1 MAPGKRIDF
10 IGTPLDLLTMRE
22 TLDRVEAAMRDRR
35 RLQHVVVNVAK
46 FVNMRSDAELRQDV
60 LDSDVVGV
68 DGAGIVAGC
77 RLLGHGR
84 VERVA
89 GIDLMLEVLAL
100 CAAKGFRPY
109 FLGAKQDILER
120 AIGRIRERH
129 PRIAIAG
136 YRNGY
141 FSQEDEPEIVR
152 DIAKSRADCLFVAMS
167 SPAKER
173 FLRRYRDELGVPFL
187 MGVGGSID
195 VIAGYVRRAPA
206 WVQKTGFEWAFRMLQ
221 EPRRLAGRYLGTN
234 AVYAAILLGEL
245 LKQPLQR
252 GSSA

>member
-109 FLGAKQDILER
+109 ILGAKQDILER